1 MIDKSKYLK
10 QLEKKL
16 EKKLAKDDL
25 IIVKIRENINTLT
38 SVINYLFVSFQHYS
52 ELFGIKPSLKKIN
65 NFKDMRKHDL
75 VYQSLVNELINLI
88 KLKEKLENKEKEL
101 VRKVCPNASYL
112 VGETLIAKFIH
123 HVGSLEKLAKL
134 PSSSIQI
141 LGAEKAL
148 FKHLKKGTKPPK
160 HGLLFQHPLV
170 SRSKKKIRGKIA
182 RVIASKLA
190 IAFKI
195 DYYSKEDR
203 REQLKEELEKEL
215 QYVLEKNKK

>member
-10 QLEKKL
+10 QLEEKL
-16 EKKLAKDDL
+16 EKQLAKDDL

-38 SVINYLFVSFQHYS
+38 SIINSLFVSFQHYA
-52 ELFGIKPSLKKIN
+52 ELFGIKPSLKKISQ
-65 NFKDMRKHDL
+65 FKDLRRNDV
-75 VYQSLVNELINLI
+75 VYSSLIEELISLL

-101 VRKVCPNASYL
+101 VRKLCPNASYL
-112 VGETLIAKFIH
+112 VGETLVAKFIH

-170 SRSKKKIRGKIA
+170 SKSKKKLRGKIA
-182 RVIASKLA
+182 RAIASKLS

-203 REQLKEELEKEL
+203 REELKKELEEELAHIYGK
-215 QYVLEKNKK
+215 